1 MPRLSN
7 TATATRQQNTQ
18 DVQLA
23 FYRQYLTLTAGQN
36 TSHMLLVATPL
47 PSLPVDCHCIQT
59 SHTNTATSPNSTFSR
74 ISNAGG
80 GHDATH
86 PTTAGSAVHW
96 TVTGVL
102 AWAGAGVGT
111 KVDSGGGGPQ
121 PTAYGGAAGDLT
133 SEMDEA
139 DGIHNPTFFALI
151 HILFNLCFGLYA
163 GERQGWYSRIEVE
176 MYKI

>member
-36 TSHMLLVATPL
+36 NSHMLLVAPPL

-96 TVTGVL
+96 TGVL
-102 AWAGAGVGT
+102 AWAGAGVG
-111 KVDSGGGGPQ
+111 DQGRQWGWW
-121 PTAYGGAAGDLT
+121 PTEHGGAAGDLT

-139 DGIHNPTFFALI
+139 DGIHNTTFFALI
-151 HILFNLCFGLYA
+151 HIFSNLCFGLYA
-163 GERQGWYSRIEVE
+163 GAGVGWYSRIGVK

>member
-1 MPRLSN
+1 MWCNVNVINTGLSFKSSQHNSCMPRLSN

-36 TSHMLLVATPL
+36 NSHMLLVATPL

-59 SHTNTATSPNSTFSR
+59 SHTSTATSPNSTFSR

-96 TVTGVL
+96 TGVL

-121 PTAYGGAAGDLT
+121 RTAGQRET
-133 SEMDEA
+133 
-139 DGIHNPTFFALI
+139 
-151 HILFNLCFGLYA
+151 
-163 GERQGWYSRIEVE
+163 
-176 MYKI
+176 